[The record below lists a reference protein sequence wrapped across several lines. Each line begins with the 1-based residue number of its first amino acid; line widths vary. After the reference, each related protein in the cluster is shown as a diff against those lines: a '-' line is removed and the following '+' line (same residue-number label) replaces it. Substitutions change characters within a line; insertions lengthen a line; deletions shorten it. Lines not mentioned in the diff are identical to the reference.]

1 MLPGGPTRATP
12 VRDSIRPGLVLRS
25 KRERYARRAGSGRR
39 AQRAARPYLSPF
51 GRLVRTHALMVAG
64 DATVAVA
71 LAGSLFFSIDPAQAR
86 WRVALY
92 LLFTVAPF
100 AVIAPF
106 LGPAIDRVKGGRRM
120 MVMLVA
126 SGRALVSVLMFTQLE
141 SLLLFPLAFAAL
153 VLGRAYQVAK
163 SALVPTVVRH
173 EDELVEANAKLGT
186 VAGLAG
192 FLAAMPAGIM
202 SLIGPELVVLWSTVY
217 FVLAAISA
225 RTLPRAA
232 IALRKATA
240 QETAELHA
248 TSIVM
253 AASAMTI
260 LRSSAGFLT
269 FLIAFWLR
277 DEGASTA
284 FFAVVL
290 SASAIGT
297 LIGNVVG
304 PKVRQRLREE
314 MMMLAALVLT
324 AVAGIVT
331 AVIVSNLAAAACAGV
346 VGFSAAIAR
355 LGFDATLQRDTP
367 DANQGRAFAQFET
380 RFQLGWVLAAFVPVA
395 LPIPGWAGFL
405 IVGLIAAVGAIW
417 YLIMLRAI
425 RSSGRLPDPVG
436 RRVGRYLH
444 QRRASRAGRQMPPPS
459 TPPAT
464 DLPPPLHPEA

>member
-1 MLPGGPTRATP
+1 VSDTPDGPAQGG
-12 VRDSIRPGLVLRS
+12 
-25 KRERYARRAGSGRR
+25 

-100 AVIAPF
+100 AIIAPF

-126 SGRALVSVLMFTQLE
+126 GGRALVSLLMFSQLD
-141 SLLLFPLAFAAL
+141 SLLLFPLAFVAL

-173 EDELVEANAKLGT
+173 EGELVEANAKLGT
-186 VAGLAG
+186 VAGVAG
-192 FLAAMPAGIM
+192 FVAAVPAGIM
-202 SLIGPELVVLWSTVY
+202 SLIGPELVVLWSTVF
-217 FVLAAISA
+217 FVLAVVSA
-225 RTLPRAA
+225 RQLPRAA

-240 QETAELHA
+240 EETAELHA

-284 FFAVVL
+284 FFGVVL

-297 LIGNVVG
+297 LVGNVVG

-324 AVAGIVT
+324 AIAGIVT
-331 AVIVSNLAAAACAGV
+331 AVVVSNLAAAACAGV
-346 VGFSAAIAR
+346 VGFSAAMAR
-355 LGFDATLQRDTP
+355 LGFDATLQRDAP

-417 YLIMLRAI
+417 YVTMLRAL
-425 RSSGRLPDPVG
+425 RRSGRLPVPVG

-444 QRRASRAGRQMPPPS
+444 QRRVSRAAPRTMPPPS
-459 TPPAT
+459 TPPPT

>member
-1 MLPGGPTRATP
+1 
-12 VRDSIRPGLVLRS
+12 
-25 KRERYARRAGSGRR
+25 
-39 AQRAARPYLSPF
+39 
-51 GRLVRTHALMVAG
+51 MVAG

-126 SGRALVSVLMFTQLE
+126 AGRALVSLLMFTQLE

-186 VAGLAG
+186 VAGVAG

-217 FVLAAISA
+217 FVLAAVSA

-240 QETAELHA
+240 EETAELHA

-260 LRSSAGFLT
+260 LRSSAGLPD
-269 FLIAFWLR
+269 L
-277 DEGASTA
+277 
-284 FFAVVL
+284 
-290 SASAIGT
+290 
-297 LIGNVVG
+297 
-304 PKVRQRLREE
+304 PHRL
-314 MMMLAALVLT
+314 LAARRRGLD
-324 AVAGIVT
+324 
-331 AVIVSNLAAAACAGV
+331 
-346 VGFSAAIAR
+346 R
-355 LGFDATLQRDTP
+355 L
-367 DANQGRAFAQFET
+367 
-380 RFQLGWVLAAFVPVA
+380 
-395 LPIPGWAGFL
+395 
-405 IVGLIAAVGAIW
+405 
-417 YLIMLRAI
+417 LRPW
-425 RSSGRLPDPVG
+425 S
-436 RRVGRYLH
+436 
-444 QRRASRAGRQMPPPS
+444 
-459 TPPAT
+459 
-464 DLPPPLHPEA
+464 